1 MTLHYRMLM
10 TCLKYL
16 SSCPCPRCLLLR
28 TKISRI
34 GSKSDTRDRL
44 KLVRVDSETRRKRVD
59 LARRLLFEKGVN
71 ITSTRI
77 KDILEGGSLT
87 LTRVCIKFGSLFLTN
102 FLQNA
107 FSERLFSHGFN
118 FYQMFT
124 VDLLHEFELG
134 VWKAIFTHL
143 LRILY
148 AHGNG
153 KIQEL
158 NKRYDVMTPYLFI
171 TDSIF
176 SYRDVPP
183 FGRDTIRKF
192 SNNVS
197 GLKRLAARDFED
209 LLQVCYLKLFDILC
223 SDNFSVPFRSSMVC
237 YLKKPTE
244 SLVNFCLS
252 WPHGMAW
259 PNCDFIRKPLFKILK
274 IQLLDWGNDFEISR
288 RRYARN
294 IIHMIYRPKRQH
306 AADGR
311 PGKLPHH
318 QLLTFTPTLDPRK
331 TNRYRKRERIK

>member
-34 GSKSDTRDRL
+34 GSKSDMRDRL
-44 KLVRVDSETRRKRVD
+44 KLVRVDSDTRRNTVD
-59 LARRLLFEKGVN
+59 LARKLLFEKGVN

-77 KDILEGGSLT
+77 KDILEKGSLT

-153 KIQEL
+153 MIQEL
-158 NKRYDVMTPYLFI
+158 NKRYDVMTPYFFFNWQHLQLPRCS
-171 TDSIF
+171 SIWSRYHSKIF
-176 SYRDVPP
+176 KQCLWVETT
-183 FGRDTIRKF
+183 GC
-192 SNNVS
+192 
-197 GLKRLAARDFED
+197 KRLRGSTSGM
-209 LLQVCYLKLFDILC
+209 LL
-223 SDNFSVPFRSSMVC
+223 
-237 YLKKPTE
+237 
-244 SLVNFCLS
+244 
-252 WPHGMAW
+252 
-259 PNCDFIRKPLFKILK
+259 
-274 IQLLDWGNDFEISR
+274 
-288 RRYARN
+288 
-294 IIHMIYRPKRQH
+294 
-306 AADGR
+306 
-311 PGKLPHH
+311 
-318 QLLTFTPTLDPRK
+318 K
-331 TNRYRKRERIK
+331 TIWYFVLW